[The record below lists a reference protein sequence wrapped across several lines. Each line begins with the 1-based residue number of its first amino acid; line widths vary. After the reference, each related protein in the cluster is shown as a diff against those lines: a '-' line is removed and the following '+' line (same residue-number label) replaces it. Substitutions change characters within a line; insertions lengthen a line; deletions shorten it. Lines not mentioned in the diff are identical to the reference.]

1 MFFNWYKITVF
12 LTLFCV
18 SITIEAQE
26 FTTIENVT
34 SGTKLQ
40 NHNILGIAQDPQGYL
55 WIGTNW
61 GLYKYDGY
69 YFKSY
74 KTTTTPSL
82 INKNIKTLL
91 MQDDNLWIGTK
102 GGLSII
108 NTKTNSNKS
117 ITSSSKNGLTSNY
130 INKLY
135 KDKTDNI
142 WVGYY
147 DDKLSKYIGNFKFQH
162 FDLKINN
169 NGKLFIVDDIIE
181 TTPNTFYIKLL
192 GETIDASYITII
204 EAKYDGHKL
213 STKVITKVIKE
224 DGIDNV
230 LILSFDNR
238 LHLIDGNNLYK
249 FNEVSGS
256 FKFINNLFSK
266 DSIQN
271 LTFYADK
278 TNNIYIGTQNK
289 SFYNLN
295 KETYAPQDYTIISLD
310 ETSIDTFFTDN
321 TGLLWVGAT
330 SGLYKIKKN
339 ASLFKKHLQ
348 EASIGNYNKMRSII
362 QDKKGDI
369 YAVNQTKLFKYD
381 TINKEFIDLKWEN
394 KYSAPFALLENDE
407 NSLLVGTQGSGISI
421 YNKNTNVSKPFF
433 KKHQKL
439 SNNHIVKLFS
449 DGHDIL
455 WIGTLD
461 GLYYFEKKNN
471 SLVKIQNSILQN
483 GIEENESI
491 LEIKPFGENQLW
503 IGTNTG
509 LYQLKVDYSVFPL
522 QIITTK
528 IKTIQ
533 DAVRSILIE
542 DDVLWIATQTQG
554 LLNYNI
560 KTQKLTEINETH
572 GLSNNTIYSI
582 LPGENNEVWLGT
594 RNGLSRYNTLNKQFL
609 NYYDYDGLANNEF
622 NFSSQLKAQNG
633 DLFFGG
639 QNGISQFM
647 PSNFETDSTNFNL
660 NISTISWFN
669 SKIDSTFVIDTE
681 YRENKPLKLPFNNAF
696 VNFEF
701 SLTDYF
707 KPANNT
713 FKYKISSLNNEWIM
727 LNKTNVLSFTNL
739 PPGDYNLEVMAS
751 TNHGKWNNQSITI
764 PISVKQIYYKSW
776 WFLTASGVL
785 IILLFYLIRKYEMGN
800 IKKLENLRMQISRDL
815 HDELGSSLT
824 GIAIRSE
831 LLKEKIGEEE
841 KDNVLD
847 EIAEQSRSAVDSLSD
862 IVWAI
867 DSRNNSIQNLSNR
880 IRSILYFLLN
890 PLNITYTFETLEEPK
905 PLYLKQDHRQHI
917 YLIFKEAITNIA
929 KHSNAT
935 HVIVTLSREKN
946 KIKLEIKDSG
956 TKVFKT
962 ATKLN
967 GNGIKNMRMRAK
979 KINAELRIRATNG
992 FTVSLLFD
1000 YIK

>member
-1 MFFNWYKITVF
+1 MFFNWHKITVF
-12 LTLFCV
+12 FILFYV

-26 FTTIENVT
+26 ITTIENVT

-40 NHNILGIAQDPQGYL
+40 NHNILGIAQDSQGYL

-61 GLYKYDGY
+61 GLYRYDGY
-69 YFKSY
+69 HFKAY

-82 INKNIKTLL
+82 INNNIKTLL

-102 GGLSII
+102 GGLNII
-108 NTKTNSNKS
+108 NTKTNSIKS

-130 INKLY
+130 IKKLY
-135 KDKTDNI
+135 KDKSNNI
-142 WVGYY
+142 WVGYN
-147 DDKLSKYIGNFKFQH
+147 DDKLSKYVGNFKFQH

-169 NGKLFIVDDIIE
+169 NGKRFIVNDIVE
-181 TTPNTFYIKLL
+181 TTPDTFYIKLL

-213 STKVITKVIKE
+213 STKVIKE
-224 DGIDNV
+224 GVVDNV
-230 LILSFDNR
+230 SLLSIDNR
-238 LHLIDGNNLYK
+238 LHLIERNNLYK
-249 FNEVSGS
+249 YNVVSGS
-256 FKFINNLFSK
+256 FKFINNLFSN
-266 DSIQN
+266 DSVQN
-271 LTFYADK
+271 LTLFKDK
-278 TNNIYIGTQNK
+278 IDNIYIGSQNK

-295 KETYAPQDYTIISLD
+295 KVTYLSQDYTIINLN
-310 ETSIDTFFTDN
+310 ETWINTFFTDN
-321 TGLLWVGAT
+321 SGLLWAGT
-330 SGLYKIKKN
+330 TNGLFKIKKS
-339 ASLFKKHLQ
+339 AHLFKKHLQ
-348 EASIGNYNKMRSII
+348 EASLGNHNKMRSII

-381 TINKEFIDLKWEN
+381 TLNKEFIDLKWEN
-394 KYSAPFALLENDE
+394 NNSVPYALLENDE
-407 NSLLVGTQGSGISI
+407 NSLLVGTQGSGIII
-421 YNKNTNVSKPFF
+421 YNKNTNVCKPFF

-439 SNNHIVKLFS
+439 SNNHIIKLFR

-461 GLYYFEKKNN
+461 GLYYFNKKNN
-471 SLVKIQNSILQN
+471 SLVKIQKSMLQESI
-483 GIEENESI
+483 GENESI
-491 LEIKPFGENQLW
+491 YEIKPFKDNQLW

-509 LYQLKVDYSVFPL
+509 LYKLKIDYSVFPL
-522 QIITTK
+522 QFHTTK
-528 IKTIQ
+528 IETIQ
-533 DAVRSILIE
+533 DAIRSILI
-542 DDVLWIATQTQG
+542 DNDILWIATQTKG
-554 LLNYNI
+554 LLKYHS
-560 KTQKLTEINETH
+560 KTHKLTEINETH
-572 GLSNNTIYSI
+572 GLSNNSVYSI
-582 LPGENNEVWLGT
+582 LPVENHEIWIGT
-594 RNGLSRYNTLNKQFL
+594 LNGLSRYNTLNKQFL
-609 NYYDYDGLANNEF
+609 NYYDYDGLTSNEF
-622 NFSSQLKAQNG
+622 NVSSQLKAKNG
-633 DLFFGG
+633 ELFFGG

-647 PSNFETDSTNFNL
+647 PSNFDTDSTNFNL
-660 NISTISWFN
+660 NISTISWYS
-669 SKIDSTFVIDTE
+669 SKADSTFIIDSN
-681 YRENKPLKLPFNNAF
+681 YLKNKPLELPFNNSF

-701 SLTDYF
+701 SLADYF

-713 FKYKISSLNNEWIM
+713 YKYKISSLNNDWIM

-751 TNHGKWNNQSITI
+751 TNHGKWNNQRITI

-776 WFLTASGVL
+776 WFITASGVL
-785 IILLFYLIRKYEMGN
+785 ILLLFYLIRKYELSH
-800 IKKLENLRMQISRDL
+800 IKNLERLRMQISRDL

-831 LLKEKIGEEE
+831 LLKENIGDEE
-841 KDNVLD
+841 KDKVLD
-847 EIAEQSRSAVDSLSD
+847 EIAEQSRCAVDALSD

-867 DSRNNSIQNLSNR
+867 DSRNNSIQNLSYR
-880 IRSILYFLLN
+880 IQNILYFLLN

-905 PLYLKQDHRQHI
+905 PLYLKQDHIQHI

-935 HVIVTLSREKN
+935 HVIVTISREKD

-967 GNGIKNMRMRAK
+967 GNGIKNMRIRAK
-979 KINAELRIRATNG
+979 KINAELRINATNG